1 MDCFFAGFPL
11 TLNLAIRGKV
21 NLQLFTKGAREEM
34 LDEGFAKDSGS
45 FEEMTT
51 ERCVNSE
58 L

>member
-1 MDCFFAGFPL
+1 
-11 TLNLAIRGKV
+11 LAIRGKV